1 MGQVYEAQDLRLGRV
16 VALKVLNGVGSTDGT
31 ERLLREARAAAAFEH
46 PNAVVVFDVGVEQG
60 LAYLAMELVRGR
72 GLREY
77 IGDVSIGLGQQLR
90 WLVDVARALDAAHR
104 AGLVHRDI
112 KPENL
117 MVRADGKVKVLDFGI
132 ARAHSAGIDPTARTQ
147 LPLVEG
153 VGTLTAAGAF
163 IGTPAYAAPE
173 QLLGDGVDGRTDQ
186 FAWAV
191 TAYELC
197 TGKRPWSGTPAAV
210 VSQIIS
216 APPVAPRDLAP
227 GIPPEVEAALLRA
240 LEKRADARFAT
251 MADLA
256 DALEPFA
263 EASSRPVSSGPPA
276 LTPRP
281 LSGNTAVP
289 GPALDLPAR
298 RKRTVRL
305 LAAAAFAVLCVGAF
319 KAVRLSAPP
328 VSAAAVKPTVSALE
342 CSSAQLAGSAPDAQ
356 RLAAAIGVGACAR
369 LATELGVDWAGGLGA
384 AKLEVVA
391 QVDDGES
398 RVELR
403 LLGVTASGTGATPI
417 EAEDAAVATLAPHF
431 AVAAPTPA
439 AMAAWGATDATSA
452 RAIERAWRRFS
463 LRFEVRPDL
472 AALALAERYPDSAWS
487 QMEVAN
493 TSSSASRDYSDAINA
508 GLARSATL
516 PTARRLAIHGYLL
529 SLRSQADGPEGL
541 RLAASAYAQAPDD
554 PDVMAL
560 DALALLQLWREDE
573 ALAII
578 EHLASRFPTRSLR
591 ALRFAIAE
599 LPMQKP
605 DRTRD
610 QALIRRLTT
619 ILPEALGWS
628 PVIDA
633 LIAYGLVAEARG
645 NLRLSE
651 RLGSVSGVSSATAF
665 SRARIE
671 LAALDPEAARRAA
684 LTLLG
689 DPGARSSARGASV
702 LIAAYWLQG
711 RAVDAQSTQRHEI
724 ERRRG
729 AGDMSTAM
737 RHAMTDLQIR
747 RWLNEPL
754 PDAAALN
761 QLRASLPD
769 LRAEPETFLAASRTE
784 LALAA
789 LRSSGGRD
797 KQAAEAA
804 LAALEHDAEAR
815 RDERWLHDGLLIET
829 LPLARALRGDR
840 VAAERWRSTE
850 RAPFIVRRFLA
861 LDAALALEASGD
873 IAGAEAAYLLA
884 QDRQALDFAT
894 FDFMAAQVRLGQL
907 YRKQGKLAQSTA
919 VDAVVTKLWAQADAG
934 LRERVLRMR

>member
-1 MGQVYEAQDLRLGRV
+1 MGRVYEAQDLRLGRT
-16 VALKVLNGVGSTDGT
+16 VALKVLNDIGSTDGT
-31 ERLLREARAAAAFEH
+31 ERLLREARAASAFEH

-60 LAYLAMELVRGR
+60 MAYLAMELVRGR

-77 IGDVSIGLGQQLR
+77 IGDPSVGLGQRLR

-117 MVRADGKVKVLDFGI
+117 MVRADGTVKVLDFGI
-132 ARAHSAGIDPTARTQ
+132 ARAHSARIDPTARTQ

-153 VGTLTAAGAF
+153 VGTLTATGAF
-163 IGTPAYAAPE
+163 VGTAAYAAPE
-173 QLLGDGVDGRTDQ
+173 QLLGEGVDGRTDQ

-197 TGKRPWSGTPAAV
+197 TGKPPWRGTPVALI
-210 VSQIIS
+210 SQIIS
-216 APPVAPRDLAP
+216 KPPVALRDLVP

-256 DALEPFA
+256 DTLEPFA
-263 EASSRPVSSGPPA
+263 DASGRPVSSGASA
-276 LTPRP
+276 LTPRA
-281 LSGNTAVP
+281 LSGDTAAP
-289 GPALDLPAR
+289 GPSLDVPAR

-305 LAAAAFAVLCVGAF
+305 VGAAAFAVLCVGAF
-319 KAVRLSAPP
+319 RAIRPSPQAVKAP
-328 VSAAAVKPTVSALE
+328 AVKPMLSALE
-342 CSSAQLAGSAPDAQ
+342 CSSAKVAGSAPDAQ
-356 RLAAAIGVGACAR
+356 QLSLAIGVGACAR

-384 AKLEVVA
+384 SKLEVVA
-391 QVDDGES
+391 HLDAGET

-403 LLGVTASGTGATPI
+403 LLGVTASGKGRTPI
-417 EAEDAAVATLAPHF
+417 AAEDAAVAAFAPHF
-431 AVAAPTPA
+431 AVAVPTPA
-439 AMAAWGATDATSA
+439 AIAAWGAKDATSA

-463 LRFEVRPDL
+463 LRFEARPDL
-472 AALALAERYPDSAWS
+472 AALALADRYPDSAWS

-493 TSSSASRDYSDAINA
+493 TSSSTTRDYFDAINA
-508 GLARSATL
+508 GLARSEAL
-516 PTARRLAIHGYLL
+516 PPARRLAIHGYLL
-529 SLRSQADGPEGL
+529 SLRSQADGPEGI
-541 RLAASAYAQAPDD
+541 RLAASAYAQAPND
-554 PDVMAL
+554 PDVIAL
-560 DALALLQLWREDE
+560 HALALLQWWREDE

-599 LPMQKP
+599 LPIQKP

-610 QALIRRLTT
+610 QALIRRLTA

-633 LIAYGLVAEARG
+633 LTAHGLVAEARRH
-645 NLRLSE
+645 LQLSE
-651 RLGSVSGVSSATAF
+651 RLGLVSGVSSAIAF

-671 LAALDPEAARRAA
+671 LAALDPQAARQAA
-684 LTLLG
+684 STLLG
-689 DPGARSSARGASV
+689 DPSARSSARGASV

-761 QLRASLPD
+761 QLSAALPG
-769 LRAEPETFLAASRTE
+769 LRAEPATFLAASRTE

-789 LRSSGGRD
+789 LRSSDGRD

-804 LAALEHDAEAR
+804 LAALEQDAEAQ
-815 RDERWLHDGLLIET
+815 RDERWLHDGLLLET

-884 QDRQALDFAT
+884 QDRQALEFAT
-894 FDFMAAQVRLGQL
+894 FDFMAANVRLGQL
-907 YRKQGKLAQSTA
+907 YRKQGKPAQRAA